1 VGYINLQKYALY
13 NTGTQERIDSKKVT
27 WKVVV
32 VHAMKPVHG
41 IEL

>member
-13 NTGTQERIDSKKVT
+13 NTGTQERNDSKKVT
-27 WKVVV
+27 HKGVL

-41 IEL
+41 VEL